1 MFRLQDRGPSLSDLV
16 DLRASLRRQ
25 EILLL
30 GALRD
35 VQSELRSWALHRR
48 SREAIGARV
57 PRELCVLWEELAER
71 ERELA
76 LDLLQVRAAHA
87 EVNRG
92 IQGRLAGRPAPR
104 PLAS

>member
-1 MFRLQDRGPSLSDLV
+1 MFRLEDRGPSLSDLV

-35 VQSELRSWALHRR
+35 VQSELRSWAMHRR
-48 SREAIGARV
+48 SREAVGAPV
-57 PRELCVLWEELAER
+57 ARELCVLWEELGER

-76 LDLLQVRAAHA
+76 LDLLQVRAALA

-92 IQGRLAGRPAPR
+92 IQGRLAPRPAPR